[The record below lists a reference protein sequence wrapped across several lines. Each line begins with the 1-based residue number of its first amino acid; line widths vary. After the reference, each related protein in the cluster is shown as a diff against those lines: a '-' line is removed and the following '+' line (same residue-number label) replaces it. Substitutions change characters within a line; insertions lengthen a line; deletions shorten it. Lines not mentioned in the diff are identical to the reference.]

1 MGIHRIMPALPVL
14 LLASLALEVSGH
26 GAMVWPPIWQDGHYT
41 SLNKITGYKIYSDPK
56 VKDPNTG
63 LSIAD
68 ARAWLTDQAYIGG
81 HGDNF
86 KKTGEQTNFK
96 DCGSTCSSLKH
107 PWAAPGRAPNLGG
120 GCGIFWGNPMVV
132 QLTMTS
138 ALQVP
143 TVATLRGALTRAAPG
158 LTGQAPSRSTS
169 LRPRTQSGPGALT
182 NGWVGL
188 QKAATGEVT
197 PTACASCL
205 RRASP
210 ASPRSALQRT
220 CLSLRSRRPG
230 GSVQETNMSTM
241 PGKRFQKQT
250 W

>member
-14 LLASLALEVSGH
+14 LLASLALEGSGH
-26 GAMVWPPIWQDGHYT
+26 GGMVWPPIWQDGHYT

-86 KKTGEQTNFK
+86 KTTGEQTNFK

-107 PWAAPGRAPNLGG
+107 PWAAPGRAP
-120 GCGIFWGNPMVV
+120 
-132 QLTMTS
+132 
-138 ALQVP
+138 
-143 TVATLRGALTRAAPG
+143 TVETLRGALTRVAPG
-158 LTGQAPSRSTS
+158 LTGRVPWRSTS

-188 QKAATGEVT
+188 RRVVTGAGT
-197 PTACASCL
+197 PTACVSCP
-205 RRASP
+205 RRARP
-210 ASPRSALQRT
+210 ASPRSALQRM